1 MMTDI
6 DTIFTNTANS
16 IRQKKNKTDKIKPEN
31 FSSEINSID
40 ITVSQIND
48 WLKFIQEN
56 TLKLDTFEDDN
67 AKVYKQRNTS
77 DQFFNNIS
85 LEYSKN
91 TKENKPNN
99 LTIKFIE
106 YARFNKK
113 KSNKAYL
120 INYIGNYTL
129 LNKNSSSGIYL
140 TLEDEIVDIMYNNYE
155 KEDLTQYN
163 KNKHIEYMIYDE
175 YTSTDS
181 NVPENL
187 KSLGI
192 DFTYYKQLSGVN
204 YNGRELKPMY
214 SNLIKTNSTSQIYSF
229 SKSQQ
234 GIFQEFIDSLTSI
247 KLTDVEIDN
256 FIEGLNLD
264 INNYDKYEI
273 AQQCVELTKDENT
286 FFSVVNNIDMV
297 EMDGNL
303 TLKTLKHAI
312 KQGIIGDE
320 HNNNNQ
326 NKLLQNFDRYKSY
339 FCIEHNIDRFNT
351 NLGSDNSLFY
361 SYNVPELRNTKIYPL
376 GENISGNIYKVNVD
390 ILNDFI
396 ELCNYFEITV
406 VDGKTPEEYL
416 NS

>member
-1 MMTDI
+1 MTDI

-16 IRQKKNKTDKIKPEN
+16 IRQKKNKTYKIKPEN

-40 ITVSQIND
+40 ISVSQIND

-56 TLKLDTFEDDN
+56 TLKVDTFEDDN
-67 AKVYKQRNTS
+67 AKVYKQNNTS
-77 DQFFNNIS
+77 NQFFNHIS
-85 LEYSKN
+85 LEYFEN

-120 INYIGNYTL
+120 INYISNYTL

-247 KLTDVEIDN
+247 KLTDEEIDR
-256 FIEGLNLD
+256 FIESLNLD

-273 AQQCVELTKDENT
+273 AQQCVELTKDEDT
-286 FFSVVNNIDMV
+286 YFSVIHNIDMV
-297 EMDGNL
+297 EMNGNL
-303 TLKTLKHAI
+303 TLKTLKQAI
-312 KQGIIGDE
+312 RQGIVGDK

-326 NKLLQNFDRYKSY
+326 NKLRRKFDSYKSY
-339 FCIEHNIDRFNT
+339 FCIEHNIDRFET
-351 NLGSDNSLFY
+351 NLDSENSLIY
-361 SYNVPELRNTKIYPL
+361 NYNVPELRNTRIYPL
-376 GENISGNIYKVNVD
+376 GENVSENIYKLNVN

-396 ELCNYFEITV
+396 ELCNYFEITE

>member
-1 MMTDI
+1 MTDI

-16 IRQKKNKTDKIKPEN
+16 IRQKKNKTYKIKPEN

-40 ITVSQIND
+40 ISVSQIND

-56 TLKLDTFEDDN
+56 TLKVDTFEDDN

-85 LEYSKN
+85 LEYFKN

-106 YARFNKK
+106 YANFNKK
-113 KSNKAYL
+113 KSDKAYL

-129 LNKNSSSGIYL
+129 LNKNSSSRIYL

-234 GIFQEFIDSLTSI
+234 GIFQEFINSLTSI
-247 KLTDVEIDN
+247 KLTDEEIDN

-286 FFSVVNNIDMV
+286 YFSVIDNIDMV

-312 KQGIIGDE
+312 KQGIVGDE

-339 FCIEHNIDRFNT
+339 FCIEHNINRFNT
-351 NLGSDNSLFY
+351 NLGSENSLFY
-361 SYNVPELRNTKIYPL
+361 SYNVPELRNTRIYPL
-376 GENISGNIYKVNVD
+376 GENVSENIYKVNVN

-396 ELCNYFEITV
+396 ELCNYFEITE

-416 NS
+416 KS

>member
-1 MMTDI
+1 MTDI
-6 DTIFTNTANS
+6 NTIFTNTANS

-40 ITVSQIND
+40 ISVSQIND

-56 TLKLDTFEDDN
+56 TLKVDTFEDDN

-85 LEYSKN
+85 LEYFKN
-91 TKENKPNN
+91 TKDNKPNN

-106 YARFNKK
+106 YANFNKK
-113 KSNKAYL
+113 KSDKAYL
-120 INYIGNYTL
+120 INYIDNYTL
-129 LNKNSSSGIYL
+129 LNKNSSSRIYL
-140 TLEDEIVDIMYNNYE
+140 ALEDEIVDIMYNNYE

-234 GIFQEFIDSLTSI
+234 GIFQEFINSLTSI
-247 KLTDVEIDN
+247 KLTDEEIDN

-273 AQQCVELTKDENT
+273 AQRCVELTNDENT
-286 FFSVVNNIDMV
+286 YFSVVRNIDMV

-303 TLKTLKHAI
+303 TLKTLKYAI

-320 HNNNNQ
+320 HSNNNQ

-339 FCIEHNIDRFNT
+339 FCIEYNIGRFNT
-351 NLGSDNSLFY
+351 NLGSENDLFY
-361 SYNVPELRNTKIYPL
+361 SYNVPELRNTRIYPL
-376 GENISGNIYKVNVD
+376 GENVSENIYKLNVN

-396 ELCNYFEITV
+396 ELCNYFEITE

-416 NS
+416 KS

>member
-1 MMTDI
+1 MARLKI
-6 DTIFTNTANS
+6 DYGIDLGTTNSA
-16 IRQKKNKTDKIKPEN
+16 ICRMEKGEPVIIK
-31 FSSEINSID
+31 SD
-40 ITVSQIND
+40 
-48 WLKFIQEN
+48 
-56 TLKLDTFEDDN
+56 TLKDTMPSC
-67 AKVYKQRNTS
+67 VY
-77 DQFFNNIS
+77 
-85 LEYSKN
+85 
-91 TKENKPNN
+91 
-99 LTIKFIE
+99 
-106 YARFNKK
+106 FNKK
-113 KSNKAYL
+113 KSDKAYL

-129 LNKNSSSGIYL
+129 LNKNSSSRIYL

-155 KEDLTQYN
+155 KDDLTQYN

-247 KLTDVEIDN
+247 KLTDEEIDN

-286 FFSVVNNIDMV
+286 FFSVVNNIDIV

-312 KQGIIGDE
+312 KQGIVGDKHRAVEDHCLPHIGF
-320 HNNNNQ
+320 Q
-326 NKLLQNFDRYKSY
+326 FRVFPLLRVSDMHRG
-339 FCIEHNIDRFNT
+339 
-351 NLGSDNSLFY
+351 LGIAKRH
-361 SYNVPELRNTKIYPL
+361 PKPQ
-376 GENISGNIYKVNVD
+376 KQ
-390 ILNDFI
+390 
-396 ELCNYFEITV
+396 
-406 VDGKTPEEYL
+406 
-416 NS
+416 

>member
-1 MMTDI
+1 MTDI

-16 IRQKKNKTDKIKPEN
+16 IRQKKNKTYKIKPEN

-40 ITVSQIND
+40 ISVSQIND

-56 TLKLDTFEDDN
+56 TLKVDTFEDDN
-67 AKVYKQRNTS
+67 AKVYKQNNTS
-77 DQFFNNIS
+77 NQFFNNIS

-91 TKENKPNN
+91 TKDNKPNN

-120 INYIGNYTL
+120 INYISNYTL

-187 KSLGI
+187 KNLGI

-214 SNLIKTNSTSQIYSF
+214 SNLIKTDSTSQIYSF

-234 GIFQEFIDSLTSI
+234 GIFQEFINSLTSI
-247 KLTDVEIDN
+247 KLTDEEINN

-286 FFSVVNNIDMV
+286 YFSVVRNIDMV
-297 EMDGNL
+297 EMNGNL
-303 TLKTLKHAI
+303 TLKTLKQAI
-312 KQGIIGDE
+312 KQGIVGDK
-320 HNNNNQ
+320 HNNNQ
-326 NKLLQNFDRYKSY
+326 NKLRKNFDRYKSY

-351 NLGSDNSLFY
+351 NLGSDNTLFY
-361 SYNVPELRNTKIYPL
+361 SYNVPELRNTRIYPL
-376 GENISGNIYKVNVD
+376 GENVSENIYKVNVN

-396 ELCNYFEITV
+396 ELCNYFEITE

>member
-1 MMTDI
+1 MTNI

-40 ITVSQIND
+40 ISVSQIND

-56 TLKLDTFEDDN
+56 TLKVDTFEDDN
-67 AKVYKQRNTS
+67 AKVYKQNNTS
-77 DQFFNNIS
+77 NQFFNHIS
-85 LEYSKN
+85 LEYFKN
-91 TKENKPNN
+91 TKDNKPNN

-106 YARFNKK
+106 YANFNKK
-113 KSNKAYL
+113 KSDKAYL

-129 LNKNSSSGIYL
+129 LNKNSSSRIYL

-234 GIFQEFIDSLTSI
+234 GIFQEFINSLTSI
-247 KLTDVEIDN
+247 KLTDEEIDN

-273 AQQCVELTKDENT
+273 AQQCVELTKDEDT
-286 FFSVVNNIDMV
+286 YFSVVSNIDMV

-312 KQGIIGDE
+312 KQGIVGDK

-326 NKLLQNFDRYKSY
+326 NKLLHNFDRYKSY

-351 NLGSDNSLFY
+351 NLGSENSLIY
-361 SYNVPELRNTKIYPL
+361 NYNVPELRNTRIYPL
-376 GENISGNIYKVNVD
+376 GENVSENIYKVNVN

-396 ELCNYFEITV
+396 ELCNYFEITE

>member
-1 MMTDI
+1 MTWDEIYEAADGKACGEWELKRKDTARYEVVCFVEDNFGINLETECENVEEEI
-6 DTIFTNTANS
+6 DYYVEKYGIIF
-16 IRQKKNKTDKIKPEN
+16 DKEGKI
-31 FSSEINSID
+31 ID
-40 ITVSQIND
+40 
-48 WLKFIQEN
+48 
-56 TLKLDTFEDDN
+56 
-67 AKVYKQRNTS
+67 
-77 DQFFNNIS
+77 
-85 LEYSKN
+85 
-91 TKENKPNN
+91 
-99 LTIKFIE
+99 
-106 YARFNKK
+106 RF
-113 KSNKAYL
+113 L
-120 INYIGNYTL
+120 V
-129 LNKNSSSGIYL
+129 
-140 TLEDEIVDIMYNNYE
+140 EDEIVDIMYNNYE

-247 KLTDVEIDN
+247 KLTDEEIDN

-273 AQQCVELTKDENT
+273 AQQCVELTKDEDT
-286 FFSVVNNIDMV
+286 FFSVIDNIDMV

-312 KQGIIGDE
+312 KQGIVGDK

-326 NKLLQNFDRYKSY
+326 NKLRKNFDRYKSY
-339 FCIEHNIDRFNT
+339 FCIEHNIDRFET
-351 NLGSDNSLFY
+351 NLDSENSLFY
-361 SYNVPELRNTKIYPL
+361 NYNVPELRNTRIYPL
-376 GENISGNIYKVNVD
+376 GENVSENIYKVNVN

-396 ELCNYFEITV
+396 ELCNYFEITE

-416 NS
+416 KS

>member
-1 MMTDI
+1 MTDI

-16 IRQKKNKTDKIKPEN
+16 IRQKKNKTYKIKPEN

-40 ITVSQIND
+40 ISVSQIND

-56 TLKLDTFEDDN
+56 TLKVDTFEDDN
-67 AKVYKQRNTS
+67 AKVYKQRNTN

-85 LEYSKN
+85 LEYFKN
-91 TKENKPNN
+91 TKDGKPNN
-99 LTIKFIE
+99 LTIKFNE
-106 YARFNKK
+106 SANFNKK

-129 LNKNSSSGIYL
+129 LNKNSSSRIYL
-140 TLEDEIVDIMYNNYE
+140 ALEDEIVDIMYNNYE

-214 SNLIKTNSTSQIYSF
+214 SNLIKTNNTSQIYSF

-247 KLTDVEIDN
+247 KLTDEEIDR
-256 FIEGLNLD
+256 FIESLNLD

-273 AQQCVELTKDENT
+273 AQQCVELTKDEDT
-286 FFSVVNNIDMV
+286 YFSVVRNIDMV
-297 EMDGNL
+297 EMNGNL
-303 TLKTLKHAI
+303 TLKALKQAI
-312 KQGIIGDE
+312 RQGIVGDK
-320 HNNNNQ
+320 HNNNQ
-326 NKLLQNFDRYKSY
+326 NKLRRKFDSYKNY
-339 FCIEHNIDRFNT
+339 FCIEHNIDRFET
-351 NLGSDNSLFY
+351 NLDSENELFY
-361 SYNVPELRNTKIYPL
+361 NYNVPELKNTRIYPL
-376 GENISGNIYKVNVD
+376 GENVSENIYKLNVN

-396 ELCNYFEITV
+396 ELCNYFEITE

>member
-1 MMTDI
+1 MTDI

-16 IRQKKNKTDKIKPEN
+16 IRQKKNKTYKIKPEN

-40 ITVSQIND
+40 ISVSQIND

-56 TLKLDTFEDDN
+56 TLKVDTFEDDN
-67 AKVYKQRNTS
+67 AKVYKQNNTS
-77 DQFFNNIS
+77 NQFFNNIS

-91 TKENKPNN
+91 TKDNKPNN

-129 LNKNSSSGIYL
+129 LNKNSSSSIYL
-140 TLEDEIVDIMYNNYE
+140 ALEDEIVDIMYNNYE

-187 KSLGI
+187 KNLGI

-234 GIFQEFIDSLTSI
+234 GIFQEFINSLTSI
-247 KLTDVEIDN
+247 KLTDEEINN

-286 FFSVVNNIDMV
+286 YFSVVRNIDMV
-297 EMDGNL
+297 EMNGNL
-303 TLKTLKHAI
+303 TLKTLKQAI
-312 KQGIIGDE
+312 KQGIVGDK

-326 NKLLQNFDRYKSY
+326 NKLRKNFDRYKSY

-351 NLGSDNSLFY
+351 NLGSDNTLFY
-361 SYNVPELRNTKIYPL
+361 SYNVPELRNTRIYPL
-376 GENISGNIYKVNVD
+376 GENVSENIYKVNVN

-396 ELCNYFEITV
+396 ELCNYFEITE

-416 NS
+416 KS

>member
-1 MMTDI
+1 MTDI

-16 IRQKKNKTDKIKPEN
+16 IRQKKNKTYKIKPEN

-40 ITVSQIND
+40 ISVSQIND

-67 AKVYKQRNTS
+67 AKVYKQNNTS
-77 DQFFNNIS
+77 NQFFNHIS
-85 LEYSKN
+85 LEYFEN

-120 INYIGNYTL
+120 INYISNYTL

-247 KLTDVEIDN
+247 KLTDEEIDN

-273 AQQCVELTKDENT
+273 AQQCVELTKDEDT
-286 FFSVVNNIDMV
+286 FFSVVRNIDMV

-303 TLKTLKHAI
+303 TLKTLKYAI
-312 KQGIIGDE
+312 KQGIVGDK

-326 NKLLQNFDRYKSY
+326 NKLRKNFDRYKSY
-339 FCIEHNIDRFNT
+339 FCIEHNIDRFET
-351 NLGSDNSLFY
+351 NLDSGNELFY
-361 SYNVPELRNTKIYPL
+361 NYNVPELRNTRIYPL
-376 GENISGNIYKVNVD
+376 GENVSENIYKLNVN

-396 ELCNYFEITV
+396 ELCNYFEITE

>member
-1 MMTDI
+1 MTDI

-16 IRQKKNKTDKIKPEN
+16 IRQKKNKTYKIKPEN

-40 ITVSQIND
+40 ISVSQIND

-56 TLKLDTFEDDN
+56 TLKVDTFEDDN
-67 AKVYKQRNTS
+67 AKVYKQRNTN

-106 YARFNKK
+106 YANFNKK
-113 KSNKAYL
+113 KSDKAYL

-129 LNKNSSSGIYL
+129 LNKNSSSRIYL

-247 KLTDVEIDN
+247 KLTDEEIDN

-286 FFSVVNNIDMV
+286 YFSVVNNIDMV

-303 TLKTLKHAI
+303 TLKTLKYAI
-312 KQGIIGDE
+312 KQGIVGDK
-320 HNNNNQ
+320 HNNNQ
-326 NKLLQNFDRYKSY
+326 NKLRIKFDRYKSY
-339 FCIEHNIDRFNT
+339 FCIEHNIDRFET
-351 NLGSDNSLFY
+351 NLGSENSLIY
-361 SYNVPELRNTKIYPL
+361 NYNVPELRNTRIYPL
-376 GENISGNIYKVNVD
+376 GENVSENIYKLNVN

-396 ELCNYFEITV
+396 ELCNYFEITE

>member
-1 MMTDI
+1 MTNI

-40 ITVSQIND
+40 INVSQIND

-56 TLKLDTFEDDN
+56 TLKVDTFEDDN
-67 AKVYKQRNTS
+67 AKVYKQRNTN

-85 LEYSKN
+85 LEYFKN
-91 TKENKPNN
+91 TKDGKPNN
-99 LTIKFIE
+99 LTIKFNE
-106 YARFNKK
+106 YAFFNKK

-129 LNKNSSSGIYL
+129 LNKNSSSSIYL
-140 TLEDEIVDIMYNNYE
+140 ALEDEIVDIMYNNYE

-247 KLTDVEIDN
+247 KLTDEEIDR
-256 FIEGLNLD
+256 FIESLNLD

-286 FFSVVNNIDMV
+286 FFSVVDNIDMV

-320 HNNNNQ
+320 HNNNQ

-339 FCIEHNIDRFNT
+339 FCIEHNIDRFDT
-351 NLGSDNSLFY
+351 NLDSENELFY
-361 SYNVPELRNTKIYPL
+361 NYNVPELKNTRIYPL
-376 GENISGNIYKVNVD
+376 GENVSENIYKLNVN

-396 ELCNYFEITV
+396 ELCNYFEITE

-416 NS
+416 KS

>member
-1 MMTDI
+1 MTNI

-40 ITVSQIND
+40 ISVSQIND

-56 TLKLDTFEDDN
+56 TLKVDTFEDDN
-67 AKVYKQRNTS
+67 AKVYKQRNTN
-77 DQFFNNIS
+77 DQFFNHIS
-85 LEYSKN
+85 LEYFKN
-91 TKENKPNN
+91 TKDNKPNN

-120 INYIGNYTL
+120 INYISNYTL

-247 KLTDVEIDN
+247 KLTDEEIDN

-273 AQQCVELTKDENT
+273 AQQCVGLTNDENT
-286 FFSVVNNIDMV
+286 YFSVVRNIDMV
-297 EMDGNL
+297 EMNGNL
-303 TLKTLKHAI
+303 TLKTLKYAI
-312 KQGIIGDE
+312 KQGIVGDE
-320 HNNNNQ
+320 HNNNQ

-339 FCIEHNIDRFNT
+339 FCIEHNIDRFET
-351 NLGSDNSLFY
+351 NLDSENELFY
-361 SYNVPELRNTKIYPL
+361 NYNVPELKNTRICPL
-376 GENISGNIYKVNVD
+376 GENVSENIYKLNVN

-396 ELCNYFEITV
+396 ELCNYFEITE

>member
-1 MMTDI
+1 MTDI

-16 IRQKKNKTDKIKPEN
+16 IRQKKNKTYKIKPEN

-40 ITVSQIND
+40 ISVSQIND

-56 TLKLDTFEDDN
+56 TLKVDTFEDDN
-67 AKVYKQRNTS
+67 AKVYKQNNTS
-77 DQFFNNIS
+77 NQFFNNIS

-91 TKENKPNN
+91 TKDNKPNN

-120 INYIGNYTL
+120 INYISNYTL

-187 KSLGI
+187 KNLGI

-214 SNLIKTNSTSQIYSF
+214 SNLIKTDSTSQIYSF

-234 GIFQEFIDSLTSI
+234 GIFQEFINSLTSI
-247 KLTDVEIDN
+247 KLTDEEINN

-286 FFSVVNNIDMV
+286 YFSVVRNIDMV
-297 EMDGNL
+297 EMNGNL
-303 TLKTLKHAI
+303 TLKTLKQAI
-312 KQGIIGDE
+312 KQGIVGDK

-326 NKLLQNFDRYKSY
+326 NKLRKNFDRYKSY

-351 NLGSDNSLFY
+351 NLGSDNTLFY
-361 SYNVPELRNTKIYPL
+361 SYNVPELRNTRIYPL
-376 GENISGNIYKVNVD
+376 GENVSENIYKVNVN

-396 ELCNYFEITV
+396 ELCNYFEITE

>member
-1 MMTDI
+1 MTDI
-6 DTIFTNTANS
+6 NTIFTNTANS

-40 ITVSQIND
+40 ISVSQIND

-56 TLKLDTFEDDN
+56 TLKVDTFEDDN

-85 LEYSKN
+85 LEYFKN

-106 YARFNKK
+106 YANFNKK
-113 KSNKAYL
+113 KSDKAYL

-187 KSLGI
+187 KNLGI

-247 KLTDVEIDN
+247 KLTDEEIDN

-286 FFSVVNNIDMV
+286 FFSVIDNIDMV

-303 TLKTLKHAI
+303 TLKTLKYAI
-312 KQGIIGDE
+312 KQGIVGDK
-320 HNNNNQ
+320 HNNNNNQ
-326 NKLLQNFDRYKSY
+326 DKLLRKFDIYKNY
-339 FCIEHNIDRFNT
+339 FCIEHNINRFNT
-351 NLGSDNSLFY
+351 NLGSENDLFY

-376 GENISGNIYKVNVD
+376 GENVSENIYKLNVN

-396 ELCNYFEITV
+396 ELCNYFEITE

-416 NS
+416 KS

>member
-1 MMTDI
+1 MTDI

-16 IRQKKNKTDKIKPEN
+16 IRQKKNKTYKIKPEN

-40 ITVSQIND
+40 ISVSQIND

-85 LEYSKN
+85 LEYFKN

-106 YARFNKK
+106 YANFNKK
-113 KSNKAYL
+113 KSDKAYL

-129 LNKNSSSGIYL
+129 LNKNSSSRIYL

-247 KLTDVEIDN
+247 KLTDEEIDN

-273 AQQCVELTKDENT
+273 AQQCVELTNDENT
-286 FFSVVNNIDMV
+286 YFSVVRNIDMV

-303 TLKTLKHAI
+303 TLKTLKYAI
-312 KQGIIGDE
+312 KQGIVGDK
-320 HNNNNQ
+320 HNNNQ

-351 NLGSDNSLFY
+351 NLGSENELFY
-361 SYNVPELRNTKIYPL
+361 NYNVPELRNTRIYPL
-376 GENISGNIYKVNVD
+376 GENVSENIYKLNVN

-396 ELCNYFEITV
+396 ELCNYFEITE

>member
-1 MMTDI
+1 MTDI

-16 IRQKKNKTDKIKPEN
+16 IRQKKNKTYKIKPEN

-40 ITVSQIND
+40 ISVSQIND

-56 TLKLDTFEDDN
+56 TLKVDTFEDDN

-120 INYIGNYTL
+120 INYISNYTL

-247 KLTDVEIDN
+247 KLTDEEIDN

-312 KQGIIGDE
+312 KQGIVDNE
-320 HNNNNQ
+320 HNNNQ

-351 NLGSDNSLFY
+351 NLGSENSLFY
-361 SYNVPELRNTKIYPL
+361 SYNVPELRNTRIYPL
-376 GENISGNIYKVNVD
+376 GENVSENIYKVNVN

-396 ELCNYFEITV
+396 ELCNYFEITE

>member
-1 MMTDI
+1 MTDI

-16 IRQKKNKTDKIKPEN
+16 IRQKKNKTYKIKPEN

-40 ITVSQIND
+40 ISVSQIND

-67 AKVYKQRNTS
+67 AKVYKQNNTS
-77 DQFFNNIS
+77 DQFFNHIS
-85 LEYSKN
+85 LEYFKN

-106 YARFNKK
+106 YANFNKK
-113 KSNKAYL
+113 KSDKAYL

-247 KLTDVEIDN
+247 KLTDEEIDN

-312 KQGIIGDE
+312 KQGIVGDK

-326 NKLLQNFDRYKSY
+326 NKILHKFDMYKSY
-339 FCIEHNIDRFNT
+339 FCIEHNINRFNT
-351 NLGSDNSLFY
+351 NLGSENELFY
-361 SYNVPELRNTKIYPL
+361 NYNVPELRNTRIYPL
-376 GENISGNIYKVNVD
+376 GENVSENIYKLNVN

-396 ELCNYFEITV
+396 ELCNYFEITE

>member
-1 MMTDI
+1 MTNI

-40 ITVSQIND
+40 ISVSQIND

-56 TLKLDTFEDDN
+56 TLKVDTFEDDN
-67 AKVYKQRNTS
+67 AKVYKQNNTS
-77 DQFFNNIS
+77 NQFFNHIS
-85 LEYSKN
+85 LEYFKN
-91 TKENKPNN
+91 TKDNKPNN

-120 INYIGNYTL
+120 INYISNYTL

-247 KLTDVEIDN
+247 KLTDEEIDN

-273 AQQCVELTKDENT
+273 AQQCVELTKDEDT
-286 FFSVVNNIDMV
+286 FFSVIDNIDMV

-312 KQGIIGDE
+312 KQGIVGDK

-326 NKLLQNFDRYKSY
+326 NKLRKNFDRYKSY

-351 NLGSDNSLFY
+351 NLDSENSLIY
-361 SYNVPELRNTKIYPL
+361 NYNVPELRNTRIYPL
-376 GENISGNIYKVNVD
+376 GENVSENIYKLNVN

-396 ELCNYFEITV
+396 ELCNYFEITE

-416 NS
+416 KS

>member
-1 MMTDI
+1 MTNI

-40 ITVSQIND
+40 ISVSQIND

-56 TLKLDTFEDDN
+56 TLKVDTFEDDN
-67 AKVYKQRNTS
+67 AKVYKQNNTS

-85 LEYSKN
+85 LEYFKN
-91 TKENKPNN
+91 TKDGKPNN
-99 LTIKFIE
+99 LTIKFNE
-106 YARFNKK
+106 YVHFNKK

-120 INYIGNYTL
+120 INYISNYTL
-129 LNKNSSSGIYL
+129 LNKNSSSSIYL
-140 TLEDEIVDIMYNNYE
+140 ALEDEIIDIMYNNYE

-247 KLTDVEIDN
+247 KLTDEEIDR
-256 FIEGLNLD
+256 FIESLNLD

-273 AQQCVELTKDENT
+273 AQQCVELTKDEDT
-286 FFSVVNNIDMV
+286 YFSVIHNIDMV
-297 EMDGNL
+297 EMNGNL
-303 TLKTLKHAI
+303 TLKTLKQAI
-312 KQGIIGDE
+312 RQGIVGDK

-326 NKLLQNFDRYKSY
+326 NKLRRKFDSYKSY
-339 FCIEHNIDRFNT
+339 FCIEHNIDRFET
-351 NLGSDNSLFY
+351 NLDSENSLIY
-361 SYNVPELRNTKIYPL
+361 NYNVPELRNTRIYPL
-376 GENISGNIYKVNVD
+376 GENVSENIYKLNVN

-396 ELCNYFEITV
+396 ELCNYFEITE

>member
-1 MMTDI
+1 MTDI

-16 IRQKKNKTDKIKPEN
+16 IRQKKNKTYKIKPEN

-40 ITVSQIND
+40 ISVSQIND

-56 TLKLDTFEDDN
+56 TLKVDTFEDDN
-67 AKVYKQRNTS
+67 AKVYKQNNTS
-77 DQFFNNIS
+77 NQFFNHIS
-85 LEYSKN
+85 LEYFKN

-120 INYIGNYTL
+120 INYISNYTL

-247 KLTDVEIDN
+247 KLTDEEIDN

-273 AQQCVELTKDENT
+273 AQQCVELTKDEDT
-286 FFSVVNNIDMV
+286 FFSVIDNIDMV

-312 KQGIIGDE
+312 KQGIVGDK
-320 HNNNNQ
+320 HNNNQ
-326 NKLLQNFDRYKSY
+326 NKLRKNFDRYKSY

-351 NLGSDNSLFY
+351 NLGSENELFY
-361 SYNVPELRNTKIYPL
+361 NYDVPELRNTRIYPL
-376 GENISGNIYKVNVD
+376 GENVSENIYKVNVN

-396 ELCNYFEITV
+396 ELCNYFEITE

>member
-1 MMTDI
+1 MTDI

-16 IRQKKNKTDKIKPEN
+16 IRQKKNKTYKIKPEN

-40 ITVSQIND
+40 ISVSQINN

-67 AKVYKQRNTS
+67 AKVYKQNNTS
-77 DQFFNNIS
+77 NQFFNHIS
-85 LEYSKN
+85 LEYFKN

-106 YARFNKK
+106 YANFNKK
-113 KSNKAYL
+113 KSDKAYL

-129 LNKNSSSGIYL
+129 LNKNSSSRIYL

-155 KEDLTQYN
+155 KDDLTQYN

-247 KLTDVEIDN
+247 KLTDEEIDN

-273 AQQCVELTKDENT
+273 AQQCVELTKDEDT
-286 FFSVVNNIDMV
+286 FFSVIDNIDMV

-312 KQGIIGDE
+312 KQGIVGDK

-339 FCIEHNIDRFNT
+339 FCIEHNIGRFNT
-351 NLGSDNSLFY
+351 NLGSENELFY
-361 SYNVPELRNTKIYPL
+361 NYDVPELRNTRIYPL
-376 GENISGNIYKVNVD
+376 GENVSENIYKLNVN

-396 ELCNYFEITV
+396 ELCNYFEITE

-416 NS
+416 KS

>member
-1 MMTDI
+1 MTDI

-16 IRQKKNKTDKIKPEN
+16 IRQKKNKTYKIKPEN

-40 ITVSQIND
+40 ISVSQIND

-56 TLKLDTFEDDN
+56 TLKVDTFEDDN
-67 AKVYKQRNTS
+67 AKVYKQRNTN

-120 INYIGNYTL
+120 INYISNYTL
-129 LNKNSSSGIYL
+129 LNKNSSSRIYL

-247 KLTDVEIDN
+247 KLTDEEIDN

-286 FFSVVNNIDMV
+286 YFSVVNNIDMV

-303 TLKTLKHAI
+303 TLKTLKYAI
-312 KQGIIGDE
+312 KQGIVGDK
-320 HNNNNQ
+320 HNNNQ
-326 NKLLQNFDRYKSY
+326 NKLRIKFDRYKSY
-339 FCIEHNIDRFNT
+339 FCIEHNIDRFET
-351 NLGSDNSLFY
+351 NLGSENSLIY
-361 SYNVPELRNTKIYPL
+361 NYNVPELRNTRIYPL
-376 GENISGNIYKVNVD
+376 GENVSENIYKLNVN

-396 ELCNYFEITV
+396 ELCNYFEITE

>member
-1 MMTDI
+1 MTDI

-16 IRQKKNKTDKIKPEN
+16 IRQKKNKTYKIKPEN

-40 ITVSQIND
+40 ISVSQIND

-56 TLKLDTFEDDN
+56 TLKVDTFEDDN
-67 AKVYKQRNTS
+67 AKVYKQNNTS
-77 DQFFNNIS
+77 NQFFNHIS
-85 LEYSKN
+85 LEYFKN

-120 INYIGNYTL
+120 INYISNYTL

-214 SNLIKTNSTSQIYSF
+214 SNLIKTNNTSQIYSF

-247 KLTDVEIDN
+247 KLTDEEIDN

-273 AQQCVELTKDENT
+273 AQQCVELTKDEDT
-286 FFSVVNNIDMV
+286 FFSVIDNIDMV

-303 TLKTLKHAI
+303 TLKTLKQAI
-312 KQGIIGDE
+312 RQGIVGDK

-326 NKLLQNFDRYKSY
+326 NKLRRKFDSYKSY
-339 FCIEHNIDRFNT
+339 FCIEHNIDRFET
-351 NLGSDNSLFY
+351 NLDSENSLIY
-361 SYNVPELRNTKIYPL
+361 NYNVPELRNTRIYPL
-376 GENISGNIYKVNVD
+376 GENVSENIYKLNVN

-396 ELCNYFEITV
+396 ELCNYFEITE

-416 NS
+416 KS

>member
-1 MMTDI
+1 MTDI

-40 ITVSQIND
+40 ISVSQIND

-56 TLKLDTFEDDN
+56 TLKVDTFEDDN
-67 AKVYKQRNTS
+67 AKVYKQGNTN

-85 LEYSKN
+85 LEYFKN
-91 TKENKPNN
+91 TMNNKPNN

-247 KLTDVEIDN
+247 KLTDEEIDN

-273 AQQCVELTKDENT
+273 AQQCVELTNDENT
-286 FFSVVNNIDMV
+286 YFSVVRNIDMV
-297 EMDGNL
+297 EMNGNL
-303 TLKTLKHAI
+303 TLKTLKQAI
-312 KQGIIGDE
+312 RQGIVGDK
-320 HNNNNQ
+320 HNNNQ

-351 NLGSDNSLFY
+351 NLDSENSLIY
-361 SYNVPELRNTKIYPL
+361 SYNVPELRNTRIYPL
-376 GENISGNIYKVNVD
+376 GENVSENIYKLNVN

-396 ELCNYFEITV
+396 ELCNYFEITE

>member
-1 MMTDI
+1 MTDI
-6 DTIFTNTANS
+6 NTIFTNTANS

-40 ITVSQIND
+40 ISVSQIND
-48 WLKFIQEN
+48 WFKFIQEN
-56 TLKLDTFEDDN
+56 TLKVDTFEDDN

-85 LEYSKN
+85 LEYFKN
-91 TKENKPNN
+91 TKDGKPNN

-106 YARFNKK
+106 YANFNKK
-113 KSNKAYL
+113 KSNKAYF

-129 LNKNSSSGIYL
+129 LNKNSSSSIYL
-140 TLEDEIVDIMYNNYE
+140 ALEDEIVDIMYNNYE

-234 GIFQEFIDSLTSI
+234 SIFQEFIDSLTSI
-247 KLTDVEIDN
+247 KLTDEEIDN

-273 AQQCVELTKDENT
+273 AQQCVGLTNDENT
-286 FFSVVNNIDMV
+286 YFSVVRNIDMV
-297 EMDGNL
+297 EMNGNL
-303 TLKTLKHAI
+303 TLKALKHAI
-312 KQGIIGDE
+312 KQGIVSDE
-320 HNNNNQ
+320 HNNNQ
-326 NKLLQNFDRYKSY
+326 DKLLQNFDRYKSY
-339 FCIEHNIDRFNT
+339 FCIEHNINRFNT
-351 NLGSDNSLFY
+351 NLGSENSLFY
-361 SYNVPELRNTKIYPL
+361 SYNVPELRNTRIYPL
-376 GENISGNIYKVNVD
+376 GENVSENIYKLNVN

-396 ELCNYFEITV
+396 ELCNYFEITE

-416 NS
+416 KS

>member
-1 MMTDI
+1 MTDI

-16 IRQKKNKTDKIKPEN
+16 IRQKKNKTYKIKPEN

-40 ITVSQIND
+40 IGVSQIND

-67 AKVYKQRNTS
+67 AKVYKQNNTS
-77 DQFFNNIS
+77 NQFFNHIS
-85 LEYSKN
+85 LEYFKN

-113 KSNKAYL
+113 KSDKAYL

-247 KLTDVEIDN
+247 KLTDEEIDN

-273 AQQCVELTKDENT
+273 AQQCVELTKDEDT
-286 FFSVVNNIDMV
+286 FFSVIDNIDMV

-303 TLKTLKHAI
+303 TLKTLKYAI
-312 KQGIIGDE
+312 KQGIVGDK

-326 NKLLQNFDRYKSY
+326 NKLRKNFDRYKSY

-351 NLGSDNSLFY
+351 NLGSENSLIY
-361 SYNVPELRNTKIYPL
+361 NYNVPELRNTRIYPL
-376 GENISGNIYKVNVD
+376 GENISENIYKVNVN

-396 ELCNYFEITV
+396 ELCNYFEITE

-416 NS
+416 KS

>member
-1 MMTDI
+1 MTDI

-16 IRQKKNKTDKIKPEN
+16 IRQKKNKTYKIKPEN

-40 ITVSQIND
+40 ISVSQIND

-56 TLKLDTFEDDN
+56 TLKVDTFEDDN
-67 AKVYKQRNTS
+67 AKVYKQNNTS
-77 DQFFNNIS
+77 NQFFNHIS
-85 LEYSKN
+85 LEYFKN

-113 KSNKAYL
+113 KSDKAYL
-120 INYIGNYTL
+120 INYISNYTL

-214 SNLIKTNSTSQIYSF
+214 SNLIKTNNTSQIYSF

-247 KLTDVEIDN
+247 KLTDEEIDN

-273 AQQCVELTKDENT
+273 AQQCVELTKDEDT
-286 FFSVVNNIDMV
+286 FFSVIDNIDMV

-303 TLKTLKHAI
+303 TLKTLKQAI
-312 KQGIIGDE
+312 RQGIVGDK

-326 NKLLQNFDRYKSY
+326 NKLRRKFDSYKSY
-339 FCIEHNIDRFNT
+339 FCIEHNIDRFET
-351 NLGSDNSLFY
+351 NLDSENSLIY
-361 SYNVPELRNTKIYPL
+361 NYNVPELRNTRIYPL
-376 GENISGNIYKVNVD
+376 GENVSENIYKLNVN

-396 ELCNYFEITV
+396 ELCNYFEITE

-416 NS
+416 KS

>member
-1 MMTDI
+1 MTDI

-16 IRQKKNKTDKIKPEN
+16 IRQKKNKTYKIKPEN

-40 ITVSQIND
+40 ISVSQIND

-56 TLKLDTFEDDN
+56 TLKVDTFEDDN
-67 AKVYKQRNTS
+67 AKVYKQNNTS
-77 DQFFNNIS
+77 NQFFNHIS

-120 INYIGNYTL
+120 INYISNYTL

-247 KLTDVEIDN
+247 KLTDEEIDN

-273 AQQCVELTKDENT
+273 AQQCVELTKDEDT
-286 FFSVVNNIDMV
+286 FFSVIDNIDMV

-312 KQGIIGDE
+312 KQGIVGDK
-320 HNNNNQ
+320 HNNNQ
-326 NKLLQNFDRYKSY
+326 NKLRKNFDRYKSY

-351 NLGSDNSLFY
+351 NLGSENELFY
-361 SYNVPELRNTKIYPL
+361 NYDVPELRNTRIYPL
-376 GENISGNIYKVNVD
+376 GENVSENIYKVNVN

-396 ELCNYFEITV
+396 ELCNYFEITE

>member
-1 MMTDI
+1 MTDI

-40 ITVSQIND
+40 INVSQIND

-56 TLKLDTFEDDN
+56 TLKVDTFEDDN

-85 LEYSKN
+85 LEYFKN

-247 KLTDVEIDN
+247 KLTDEEINN

-273 AQQCVELTKDENT
+273 AQRCVELTKDENT
-286 FFSVVNNIDMV
+286 YFSVVRNIDMV
-297 EMDGNL
+297 EMNGNL
-303 TLKTLKHAI
+303 TLKTLKQAI
-312 KQGIIGDE
+312 KQGIVGDE

-326 NKLLQNFDRYKSY
+326 NKLRQNFDRYKSY

-351 NLGSDNSLFY
+351 NLGSDNTLFY

-376 GENISGNIYKVNVD
+376 GENISENIYKVNVN

-396 ELCNYFEITV
+396 ELCNYFKITE

-416 NS
+416 KS

>member
-1 MMTDI
+1 MTDI

-40 ITVSQIND
+40 ISVSQIND

-56 TLKLDTFEDDN
+56 TLKVDTFEDDN
-67 AKVYKQRNTS
+67 AKVYKQNNTS
-77 DQFFNNIS
+77 NQFFNHIS
-85 LEYSKN
+85 LEYFEN
-91 TKENKPNN
+91 TKDNKPNN

-120 INYIGNYTL
+120 INYISNYTL

-140 TLEDEIVDIMYNNYE
+140 TLEDEIIDIMYNNYE

-247 KLTDVEIDN
+247 KLTDEEIDN

-273 AQQCVELTKDENT
+273 AQQCVELTKDEDT
-286 FFSVVNNIDMV
+286 FFSVIDNIDMV

-312 KQGIIGDE
+312 KQGIVGDK

-326 NKLLQNFDRYKSY
+326 NKLRKNFDRYKSY
-339 FCIEHNIDRFNT
+339 FCIEHNIDRFET
-351 NLGSDNSLFY
+351 NLDSENSLIY
-361 SYNVPELRNTKIYPL
+361 NYNVPELRNTRIYPL
-376 GENISGNIYKVNVD
+376 GENVSENIYKVNVN

-396 ELCNYFEITV
+396 ELCNYFEITE

-416 NS
+416 KS

>member
-1 MMTDI
+1 MTNI

-40 ITVSQIND
+40 ISVSQIND

-56 TLKLDTFEDDN
+56 TLKVDTFEDDN
-67 AKVYKQRNTS
+67 AKVYKQNNTS
-77 DQFFNNIS
+77 NQFFNHIS
-85 LEYSKN
+85 LEYFKN

-106 YARFNKK
+106 YANFNKK
-113 KSNKAYL
+113 KSDKAYL

-129 LNKNSSSGIYL
+129 LNKNSSSRIYL

-192 DFTYYKQLSGVN
+192 DFTYYKQLSSVN
-204 YNGRELKPMY
+204 YSGRELKPMY

-247 KLTDVEIDN
+247 KLTDEEIDN

-273 AQQCVELTKDENT
+273 AQQCVGLTNDENT
-286 FFSVVNNIDMV
+286 YFSVVRNIDMV
-297 EMDGNL
+297 EMNGNL
-303 TLKTLKHAI
+303 TLKTLKYAI
-312 KQGIIGDE
+312 KQGIVGDE
-320 HNNNNQ
+320 HNNNQ

-339 FCIEHNIDRFNT
+339 FCIEHNIDRFDT
-351 NLGSDNSLFY
+351 NLDSENELFY
-361 SYNVPELRNTKIYPL
+361 NYNVPELKNTRICPL
-376 GENISGNIYKVNVD
+376 GENVSENIYKLNVN

-396 ELCNYFEITV
+396 ELCNYFEITE

>member
-1 MMTDI
+1 MTNI

-40 ITVSQIND
+40 ISVSQIND

-56 TLKLDTFEDDN
+56 TLKVDTFEDDN
-67 AKVYKQRNTS
+67 AKVYKQNNTS
-77 DQFFNNIS
+77 NQFFNHIS
-85 LEYSKN
+85 LEYFKN
-91 TKENKPNN
+91 TKDNKPNN

-120 INYIGNYTL
+120 INYISNYTL

-140 TLEDEIVDIMYNNYE
+140 TLEDKIVDIMYNNYE

-247 KLTDVEIDN
+247 KLTDEEIDR
-256 FIEGLNLD
+256 FIESLNLD

-273 AQQCVELTKDENT
+273 AQQCVELTKDEDT
-286 FFSVVNNIDMV
+286 YFSVVNNIDMV

-312 KQGIIGDE
+312 KQGIVGDK
-320 HNNNNQ
+320 HNNNQ
-326 NKLLQNFDRYKSY
+326 NKLRIKFDRYKSY
-339 FCIEHNIDRFNT
+339 FCIEHNIDRFET
-351 NLGSDNSLFY
+351 NLDSENSLIY
-361 SYNVPELRNTKIYPL
+361 NYNVPELRNTRIYPL
-376 GENISGNIYKVNVD
+376 GENVSENIYKLNVN

-396 ELCNYFEITV
+396 ELCNYFEITE

>member
-1 MMTDI
+1 MTDI

-16 IRQKKNKTDKIKPEN
+16 IRQKKNKTYKIKPEN

-40 ITVSQIND
+40 ISVSQIND

-85 LEYSKN
+85 LEYFKN

-106 YARFNKK
+106 YANFNKK
-113 KSNKAYL
+113 KSDKAYL
-120 INYIGNYTL
+120 INYISNYTL

-247 KLTDVEIDN
+247 KLTDEEIDN

-273 AQQCVELTKDENT
+273 AQQCVELTNDENT
-286 FFSVVNNIDMV
+286 YFSVVRNIDMV

-303 TLKTLKHAI
+303 TLKTLKYAI
-312 KQGIIGDE
+312 KQGIVGDK
-320 HNNNNQ
+320 HNNNQ

-351 NLGSDNSLFY
+351 NLGSENELFY
-361 SYNVPELRNTKIYPL
+361 NYNVPELRNTRIYPL
-376 GENISGNIYKVNVD
+376 GENVSENIYKLNVN

-396 ELCNYFEITV
+396 ELCNYFEITE

>member
-1 MMTDI
+1 MTNI

-40 ITVSQIND
+40 ISVSQIND

-56 TLKLDTFEDDN
+56 TLKVDTFEDDN
-67 AKVYKQRNTS
+67 AKVYKQNNTS
-77 DQFFNNIS
+77 NQFFNHIS
-85 LEYSKN
+85 LEYFKN

-106 YARFNKK
+106 YANFNKK
-113 KSNKAYL
+113 KSDKAYL

-129 LNKNSSSGIYL
+129 LNKNSSSRIYL

-247 KLTDVEIDN
+247 KLTDEEIDN

-273 AQQCVELTKDENT
+273 AQQCVELTKDEDT

-312 KQGIIGDE
+312 KQGIVGDK
-320 HNNNNQ
+320 HNNNQ
-326 NKLLQNFDRYKSY
+326 NKLRKNFDRYKSY
-339 FCIEHNIDRFNT
+339 FCIEHNIGRFNT
-351 NLGSDNSLFY
+351 N
-361 SYNVPELRNTKIYPL
+361 
-376 GENISGNIYKVNVD
+376 
-390 ILNDFI
+390 
-396 ELCNYFEITV
+396 
-406 VDGKTPEEYL
+406 
-416 NS
+416 

>member
-1 MMTDI
+1 MINI

-40 ITVSQIND
+40 ISVSQIND

-56 TLKLDTFEDDN
+56 TLKVDTFEDDN
-67 AKVYKQRNTS
+67 AKVYKQNNTS
-77 DQFFNNIS
+77 NQFFNHIS
-85 LEYSKN
+85 LEYFKN
-91 TKENKPNN
+91 TKDNKPNN

-120 INYIGNYTL
+120 INYISNYTL

-247 KLTDVEIDN
+247 KLTDEEIDN

-286 FFSVVNNIDMV
+286 YFSVVNNIDMV

-312 KQGIIGDE
+312 KQGIVGDK

-326 NKLLQNFDRYKSY
+326 NKLRIKFDRYKSY

-351 NLGSDNSLFY
+351 NLGSENSLIY
-361 SYNVPELRNTKIYPL
+361 NYNVPELRNTRIYPL
-376 GENISGNIYKVNVD
+376 GENVSENIYKLNVN

-396 ELCNYFEITV
+396 ELCNYFEITE